1 MNEWAIES
9 LKIIMFEDDNW
20 LRTPGDDPVLGLR
33 LRELRRLSHPR
44 LKIGVPVLSE
54 RCGRPWARG
63 SLPPPAVGGKS
74 EALVP
79 RVFKR
84 ALPSKAWVL

>member
-20 LRTPGDDPVLGLR
+20 LRTPGEDPVLGLR

-44 LKIGVPVLSE
+44 PKVGVPVLSE

-63 SLPPPAVGGKS
+63 SLPPPAVGGQERGSRPKS
-74 EALVP
+74 FQKSTPE
-79 RVFKR
+79 
-84 ALPSKAWVL
+84 